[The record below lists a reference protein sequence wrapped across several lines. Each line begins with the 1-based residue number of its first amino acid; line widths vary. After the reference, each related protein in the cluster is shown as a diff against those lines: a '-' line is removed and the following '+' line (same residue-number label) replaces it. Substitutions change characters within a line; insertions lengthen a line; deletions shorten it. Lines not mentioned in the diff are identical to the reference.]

1 MLHSTRLDL
10 PGRRMFEFRKT
21 NIEAE
26 GRDVRFGRLA
36 FGGPLRDK
44 GYRGRETQMTM
55 TMSTNSDLQRA
66 RR

>member
-1 MLHSTRLDL
+1 
-10 PGRRMFEFRKT
+10 MFEFRKT

-26 GRDVRFGRLA
+26 DRDVRFGRLA